1 MNALDI
7 ALVILI
13 GWSTYKGWKT
23 GLVQALLRL
32 AGLVFAYILALA
44 YGQALGEGLLG
55 DDSTLFGI
63 IGIIIVFL
71 CVVFAVHYA
80 ARFLKVFLRATPLGI
95 VDAAGGSIL
104 GLAQGVLAF
113 GLLIL
118 LACSYPLHDEIPE
131 QIENSVLA
139 GPVQQGALALV
150 DAIETVFPRVKS
162 AVEDLDIRN
171 TDVPEVVKTLKTGA
185 DDARQKLDKIVKESK
200 QRLDD
205 VSK

>member
-44 YGQALGEGLLG
+44 YGQVLGEGLLG

-71 CVVFAVHYA
+71 CVVFAVHY
-80 ARFLKVFLRATPLGI
+80 L
-95 VDAAGGSIL
+95 S
-104 GLAQGVLAF
+104 
-113 GLLIL
+113 LI
-118 LACSYPLHDEIPE
+118 HI
-131 QIENSVLA
+131 
-139 GPVQQGALALV
+139 
-150 DAIETVFPRVKS
+150 
-162 AVEDLDIRN
+162 
-171 TDVPEVVKTLKTGA
+171 
-185 DDARQKLDKIVKESK
+185 
-200 QRLDD
+200 
-205 VSK
+205 